1 MEAAFEWL
9 FLLLLEKVL
18 LSHCLLHLFRVLWLP
33 FAEHHL
39 TNNAFSLKGFVEL
52 PYEFDYLLS
61 SALHKILES

>member
-18 LSHCLLHLFRVLWLP
+18 LSHCLLHLFRVFGLP
-33 FAEHHL
+33 LAEHHL
-39 TNNAFSLKGFVEL
+39 ANNAFSLESFVKL
-52 PYEFDYLLS
+52 PYEFDHLLS